1 MLGLTRLIAR
11 YRVSTKPALSLVEAK
26 FFRLCRSE
34 RSEESIQSKRCSV
47 IPVRAFR
54 AEKPLT
60 YVSTNAFVGLVLTSL
75 LLSSCNL
82 FDRGAAQSGGTNPV
96 ARVYDQY
103 LYEADL
109 KGVGANAATPEDSVQ
124 AVKNYIDS
132 WIRQELVLRY
142 AKENLPEEMTEID
155 KQIERYRR
163 SLITYTYE
171 RELVAQKLDT
181 VVSEADVQAY
191 YDRYKDAFALR
202 TGLFNARYVR
212 LRNAPADRLD
222 SVRAW
227 MKTPSYAN
235 NSRLQNFCEQYGVR
249 CATADT
255 AWFTQEELGQYLPL
269 EKLNWETIGFRKGFA
284 ETTDN
289 ADLCMVKVTDYKFKG
304 SYAPLAYVRN
314 DIYNVIIN
322 KRKLDYIK
330 RVHDAIYDDA
340 LKSKRFETYQ

>member
-1 MLGLTRLIAR
+1 MLGLIRSITR
-11 YRVSTKPALSLVEAK
+11 YRVSTKA
-26 FFRLCRSE
+26 FFRVGHSE
-34 RSEESIQSKRCSV
+34 HSEESIRRTLWYV
-47 IPVRAFR
+47 IPFRPAKSPAIFSTKAFGV
-54 AEKPLT
+54 A
-60 YVSTNAFVGLVLTSL
+60 
-75 LLSSCNL
+75 LLSLFVFTSCNL
-82 FDRGAAQSGGTNPV
+82 FNRGDAESGGTNPV

-109 KGVGANAATPEDSVQ
+109 KGVGANAATPEDSIQ

-181 VVSEADVQAY
+181 VVSESDIQQY

-202 TGLFNARYVR
+202 TGLFNVRYAR
-212 LRNAPADRLD
+212 LRNAPPTRLD
-222 SVRAW
+222 SVRTWLKA
-227 MKTPSYAN
+227 PSYAN
-235 NSRLQNFCEQYGVR
+235 NSKLQNFCEQFGVR
-249 CATADT
+249 CAASDT
-255 AWFTQEELGQYLPL
+255 AWFTQEDLAQYLPL
-269 EKLNWETIGFRKGFA
+269 DKLNWENIGYRKGFA

-289 ADLCMVKVTDYKFKG
+289 GDVCMVKVNDYKFKG
-304 SYAPLAYVRN
+304 SYAPLAYVRD

-322 KRKLDYIK
+322 KRKLDYIN